1 MYKSISTNG
10 SLVHAGLRLTNPLTG
25 LSHNRNRSVL
35 DGDPAIEAGIYSLV
49 AVTRGT
55 VLAHRARAVIDG
67 GAPLFLFKGVFSVA
81 ILARERAKL

>member
-1 MYKSISTNG
+1 MKEAQKKKEKEDDENIIFLLN
-10 SLVHAGLRLTNPLTG
+10 R
-25 LSHNRNRSVL
+25 HNSNRSVL

-81 ILARERAKL
+81 ILARERAKI